1 MDMMKKV
8 LDYVNKNKMLEHGD
22 SVILGVSG
30 GADSVCMLHL
40 LNSIKEDLGI
50 ELTVVHVNHGIRG
63 IEAEQ
68 DAEFVEHISKKL
80 GVECKIFHIDIPAIA
95 REKKMSEEEAGRIE
109 RYAVFES
116 VAEEVGANKIAVA
129 HNLNDNSETVLF
141 NLFRGSGLK
150 GMTGIPVK
158 RGKIIRPL
166 LCLTRKE
173 IEEYLEKHRL
183 DYCIDSTNKETE
195 YSRNKLRL
203 EILPYIK
210 EDINSK
216 AEEHI
221 VNTAEGLRE
230 VYDYIECQ
238 TNEAYEECVRNNIIL
253 NKAKNLPSVILKEVI
268 RRWIFKNTGSLKD
281 ITAIHIGMVI
291 SLLNNNVSKKIE
303 IPYSQI
309 IKKGYEGIEFEERKK
324 VKEIVQQILLEDNK
338 INQVEHFS
346 VFVEESIINKE
357 NIPDLM
363 YTKWF
368 DYDKI
373 NKLLLRNRQ
382 PGDYIIVDDKGSKK
396 KLKDYFIDQKVPR
409 EKRDKILLLAD
420 GSHIVWI
427 VGYRISEYFK
437 ITDETKNILKITYEE
452 QRYDT

>member
-8 LDYVNKNKMLEHGD
+8 LDFVNKNNILEHGD

-40 LNSIKEDLGI
+40 LNSLKEDLGI

-68 DAEFVEHISKKL
+68 DAEYVEHISKEL

-95 REKKMSEEEAGRIE
+95 TQKKMSEEEAGRIE

-116 VAEEVGANKIAVA
+116 VAEEIGANKIAVA

-141 NLFRGSGLK
+141 NLFRGSKLK

-158 RGKIIRPL
+158 REKIIRPL

-173 IEEYLEKHRL
+173 IEEYLEKHHL

-203 EILPYIK
+203 DILPYIK
-210 EDINSK
+210 ENINSK

-221 VNTAEGLRE
+221 VNTAQSLRE
-230 VYDYIECQ
+230 IYDYIECQ
-238 TNEAYEECVRNNIIL
+238 TDEAYENYVKNNIIL
-253 NKAKNLPSVILKEVI
+253 NEAKDLPSVILKEVV
-268 RRWIFKNTGSLKD
+268 RRWIFNNTGSLKD
-281 ITAIHIGMVI
+281 ITATHIDMVI
-291 SLLNNNVSKKIE
+291 SLLHNSVSKKIE
-303 IPYSQI
+303 IPCSFI
-309 IKKGYEGIEFEERKK
+309 IKKGYQGIELGEREEPKK
-324 VKEIVQQILLEDNK
+324 KIGQVLLEDNK
-338 INQVEHFS
+338 INQVEYFS
-346 VFVEESIINKE
+346 VSFEKSSINKE
-357 NIPDLM
+357 NVPDLM

-373 NKLLLRNRQ
+373 NKLLLRSRQ
-382 PGDYIIVDDKGSKK
+382 PGDYIIIDKKGGKR
-396 KLKDYFIDQKVPR
+396 KLKDYFIDEKVPR
-409 EKRDKILLLAD
+409 EKRDEILLLAD

-437 ITDETKNILKITYEE
+437 VSDETKNIIKIA
-452 QRYDT
+452 YDKE

>member
-8 LDYVNKNKMLEHGD
+8 LDFVNKNKILEHGD

-80 GVECKIFHIDIPAIA
+80 GVECKIFHIDIRAIA

-210 EDINSK
+210 ENINSK
-216 AEEHI
+216 ADEHI

-281 ITAIHIGMVI
+281 ITAIHIGMVV

-309 IKKGYEGIEFEERKK
+309 IKKGYEGIEFEEGENA
-324 VKEIVQQILLEDNK
+324 KEIVQQILLEDNK

-346 VFVEESIINKE
+346 VSLWETGISKD

-382 PGDYIIVDDKGSKK
+382 PGDYIIVDEKGSKK

-409 EKRDKILLLAD
+409 EKRDEILLLAD

-437 ITDETKNILKITYEE
+437 VSDETKNIIKIA
-452 QRYDT
+452 YDKE

>member
-8 LDYVNKNKMLEHGD
+8 LDFVNKNNILEHGD

-40 LNSIKEDLGI
+40 LNSLKEDLGI
-50 ELTVVHVNHGIRG
+50 ELTVVHVNHRIRG

-68 DAEFVEHISKKL
+68 DAEFVEHISEEL

-95 REKKMSEEEAGRIE
+95 TQKKMSEEEAGRIE

-116 VAEEVGANKIAVA
+116 VAEEIGANKIAVA

-141 NLFRGSGLK
+141 NLFRGSKLK

-158 RGKIIRPL
+158 REKIIRPL

-173 IEEYLEKHRL
+173 IEEYLEKHHL

-203 EILPYIK
+203 DILPYIK
-210 EDINSK
+210 ENINSK

-221 VNTAEGLRE
+221 VNTAQSLRE
-230 VYDYIECQ
+230 IYDYIECQ
-238 TNEAYEECVRNNIIL
+238 TDEAYENYVKNNIIL
-253 NKAKNLPSVILKEVI
+253 NESKDLPSVILKEVV
-268 RRWIFKNTGSLKD
+268 RRWIFNNTGSLKD
-281 ITAIHIGMVI
+281 ITATHIDMVI
-291 SLLNNNVSKKIE
+291 SLLHNSVSKKIE
-303 IPYSQI
+303 IPYSFI
-309 IKKGYEGIEFEERKK
+309 IKKGYQGIELGEGEEPKK
-324 VKEIVQQILLEDNK
+324 KIGQVLLEDNK
-338 INQVEHFS
+338 INQVENFFVS
-346 VFVEESIINKE
+346 VEESSINKE
-357 NIPDLM
+357 NVPDLM

-373 NKLLLRNRQ
+373 NKLLLRSRQ
-382 PGDYIIVDDKGSKK
+382 PGDYIIIDKKGGKK
-396 KLKDYFIDQKVPR
+396 KLKDYFIDEKVPR
-409 EKRDKILLLAD
+409 EKRDEILLLAD

-437 ITDETKNILKITYEE
+437 VSDETKNIIKIA
-452 QRYDT
+452 YDKE

>member
-8 LDYVNKNKMLEHGD
+8 LDFVNKNNILEHGD

-40 LNSIKEDLGI
+40 LNSLKEDLGI

-68 DAEFVEHISKKL
+68 DAEFVEHISEEL

-95 REKKMSEEEAGRIE
+95 TQKKMSEEEAGRIE

-116 VAEEVGANKIAVA
+116 VAEEIGANKIAVA

-141 NLFRGSGLK
+141 NLFRGSKLK

-158 RGKIIRPL
+158 REKIIRPL

-173 IEEYLEKHRL
+173 IEEYLEKHHL

-203 EILPYIK
+203 DILPYIK
-210 EDINSK
+210 ENINSK

-221 VNTAEGLRE
+221 VNTAQSLRE
-230 VYDYIECQ
+230 IYDYIECQ
-238 TNEAYEECVRNNIIL
+238 TDEAYENYVKNNIIL
-253 NKAKNLPSVILKEVI
+253 NESKDLPSVILKEVV
-268 RRWIFKNTGSLKD
+268 RRWIFNNTGSLKD
-281 ITAIHIGMVI
+281 ITATHIDMVI
-291 SLLNNNVSKKIE
+291 SLLHNSVSKKIE
-303 IPYSQI
+303 IPCSFI
-309 IKKGYEGIEFEERKK
+309 IKKGYQGIELGEREEPKK
-324 VKEIVQQILLEDNK
+324 KIGQVLLEDNK
-338 INQVEHFS
+338 INQVEYFS
-346 VFVEESIINKE
+346 VSFEKSSINKE
-357 NIPDLM
+357 NVPDLM

-373 NKLLLRNRQ
+373 NNLLLRSRQ
-382 PGDYIIVDDKGSKK
+382 PGDYIIIDKKGGKK
-396 KLKDYFIDQKVPR
+396 KLKDYFIDEKVPR
-409 EKRDKILLLAD
+409 EKRDEILLLAD

-437 ITDETKNILKITYEE
+437 VSDETKNIIKIA
-452 QRYDT
+452 YDKE

>member
-1 MDMMKKV
+1 MDMMRKV
-8 LDYVNKNKMLEHGD
+8 LDFVNKNNIFKHGD

-40 LNSIKEDLGI
+40 LNSLKEDLGI
-50 ELTVVHVNHGIRG
+50 ELTVVHVDHGIRG
-63 IEAEQ
+63 IEAER
-68 DAEFVEHISKKL
+68 DAEFVEHISEEL

-95 REKKMSEEEAGRIE
+95 REKKMSEEETGRIE
-109 RYAVFES
+109 RYAVFKS
-116 VAEEVGANKIAVA
+116 VAEEIGANKIAVA

-141 NLFRGSGLK
+141 NLFRGSKLK

-173 IEEYLEKHRL
+173 IEGYLEKHHL
-183 DYCIDSTNKETE
+183 DYCIDSTNKETQ

-203 EILPYIK
+203 DILPYIK
-210 EDINSK
+210 ENINSK

-221 VNTAEGLRE
+221 VNTAQSLRE

-238 TNEAYEECVRNNIIL
+238 TDEAYENYVKNNIIL
-253 NKAKNLPSVILKEVI
+253 NESKDLPSVILKEVV
-268 RRWIFKNTGSLKD
+268 RRWIFNNTGSLKD
-281 ITAIHIGMVI
+281 ITATHIDMVI
-291 SLLNNNVSKKIE
+291 SLLHNSVSKKIE
-303 IPYSQI
+303 IPCSFI
-309 IKKGYEGIEFEERKK
+309 IKKGYQGIELGEREEPKK
-324 VKEIVQQILLEDNK
+324 KIGQVLLEDNK
-338 INQVEHFS
+338 INQVEEFS
-346 VFVEESIINKE
+346 VSFEKSSINKE
-357 NIPDLM
+357 NVPDLM

-382 PGDYIIVDDKGSKK
+382 PGDYIIIDKKGGKK
-396 KLKDYFIDQKVPR
+396 KLKDYFIDEKVPR
-409 EKRDKILLLAD
+409 AKRDEILLLAD

-437 ITDETKNILKITYEE
+437 VSDETKNIIKIA
-452 QRYDT
+452 YDKE

>member
-8 LDYVNKNKMLEHGD
+8 LDFVNKNKILEHGD

-68 DAEFVEHISKKL
+68 DAEFVEHISKEL
-80 GVECKIFHIDIPAIA
+80 GVECKIFHIDVPSIA
-95 REKKMSEEEAGRIE
+95 RNRKISEEEAGRIE

-116 VAEEVGANKIAVA
+116 VAQEIGANKIAVA

-141 NLFRGSGLK
+141 HLFRGSGLK

-210 EDINSK
+210 ENINSK

-221 VNTAEGLRE
+221 VNTAQSLRE
-230 VYDYIECQ
+230 VYDYIEYQ
-238 TNEAYEECVRNNIIL
+238 TDEAYENYVKNNIIL
-253 NKAKNLPSVILKEVI
+253 NEAKDLPSVILKEVV
-268 RRWIFKNTGSLKD
+268 RRWIFNNTGSLKD
-281 ITAIHIGMVI
+281 ITATHIDMVI
-291 SLLNNNVSKKIE
+291 SLLHNSVSKKIE
-303 IPYSQI
+303 IPCSFT
-309 IKKGYEGIEFEERKK
+309 IKKGYQGIELGEGEEPKK
-324 VKEIVQQILLEDNK
+324 KIGQVLLEDNK
-338 INQVEHFS
+338 INQVENFFVS
-346 VFVEESIINKE
+346 VEESSINKE
-357 NIPDLM
+357 NVPDLM

-373 NKLLLRNRQ
+373 NKLLLRSRQ
-382 PGDYIIVDDKGSKK
+382 PGDYIIIDKKGGKK
-396 KLKDYFIDQKVPR
+396 KLKDYFIDEKVPR
-409 EKRDKILLLAD
+409 EKRDEILLLAD

-437 ITDETKNILKITYEE
+437 VSDETKNIIKIA
-452 QRYDT
+452 YDKE

>member
-8 LDYVNKNKMLEHGD
+8 LDYVNKNNILEHGD

-40 LNSIKEDLGI
+40 LNSLKEELGI

-63 IEAEQ
+63 MEAER

-80 GVECKIFHIDIPAIA
+80 GVECKIFHIDVPSIA
-95 REKKMSEEEAGRIE
+95 RNRKISEEEAGRIE

-116 VAEEVGANKIAVA
+116 VAQDIGANKIAVA

-141 NLFRGSGLK
+141 HLFRGSGLK

-166 LCLTRKE
+166 LCLTRSE
-173 IEEYLEKHRL
+173 IEEYLEKNQL
-183 DYCIDSTNKETE
+183 NYCIDSTNKETE

-210 EDINSK
+210 ENINSK
-216 AEEHI
+216 ADEHI

-281 ITAIHIGMVI
+281 ITAIHIGMVV

-309 IKKGYEGIEFEERKK
+309 IKKGYEGIEFEEGKK

-346 VFVEESIINKE
+346 VSLWETGISKD

-382 PGDYIIVDDKGSKK
+382 PGDYIIVDEKGSKK

-409 EKRDKILLLAD
+409 EKRDEILLMAD

>member
-1 MDMMKKV
+1 MEVFDRKTCIKYHMDMMKKV
-8 LDYVNKNKMLEHGD
+8 LDYVNKNNILEHGD

-40 LNSIKEDLGI
+40 LNSLKEELGI

-63 IEAEQ
+63 MEAER

-80 GVECKIFHIDIPAIA
+80 GVECKIFHIDVPSIA
-95 REKKMSEEEAGRIE
+95 RNRKISEEETGRIE

-116 VAEEVGANKIAVA
+116 VAQEIGANKIAVA

-141 NLFRGSGLK
+141 HLFRGSGLK

-166 LCLTRKE
+166 LCLTRSE
-173 IEEYLEKHRL
+173 IEEYLEKNQL
-183 DYCIDSTNKETE
+183 NYCIDSTNKETE

-210 EDINSK
+210 ENINSK
-216 AEEHI
+216 ADEHI

-281 ITAIHIGMVI
+281 ITAIHIGMVV

-309 IKKGYEGIEFEERKK
+309 LSLI
-324 VKEIVQQILLEDNK
+324 
-338 INQVEHFS
+338 
-346 VFVEESIINKE
+346 
-357 NIPDLM
+357 
-363 YTKWF
+363 
-368 DYDKI
+368 
-373 NKLLLRNRQ
+373 
-382 PGDYIIVDDKGSKK
+382 
-396 KLKDYFIDQKVPR
+396 
-409 EKRDKILLLAD
+409 
-420 GSHIVWI
+420 HI
-427 VGYRISEYFK
+427 
-437 ITDETKNILKITYEE
+437 
-452 QRYDT
+452 

>member
-8 LDYVNKNKMLEHGD
+8 LDYVNKNNILEHGD

-30 GADSVCMLHL
+30 GADSVCMLYL
-40 LNSIKEDLGI
+40 LNSLKEELGI

-63 IEAEQ
+63 MEAER
-68 DAEFVEHISKKL
+68 DAEFVEHISEEL

-116 VAEEVGANKIAVA
+116 VAEEISANKIAVA

-141 NLFRGSGLK
+141 HLFRGSGLK

-173 IEEYLEKHRL
+173 IEEYLEKNEL
-183 DYCIDSTNKETE
+183 NYCIDSTNKETE

-210 EDINSK
+210 ENINSK

-221 VNTAEGLRE
+221 VNTAQSLRE

-253 NKAKNLPSVILKEVI
+253 NKAKDLPSVILNEVI

-281 ITAIHIGMVI
+281 ITAIHIGMVV

-309 IKKGYEGIEFEERKK
+309 IKKGYEGIEFEEGENA
-324 VKEIVQQILLEDNK
+324 KEIVQQILLEDNK

-346 VFVEESIINKE
+346 VFVEESSINKE

-396 KLKDYFIDQKVPR
+396 KLKDYFIDEKVPR
-409 EKRDKILLLAD
+409 EKRDEILLLAD

>member
-8 LDYVNKNKMLEHGD
+8 LDFVNKNNILEHGD

-40 LNSIKEDLGI
+40 LNSLKEDLGI

-68 DAEFVEHISKKL
+68 DAEFVEHISEEL

-95 REKKMSEEEAGRIE
+95 TQKKMSEEEAGRIE

-116 VAEEVGANKIAVA
+116 VAEEIGANKIAVA

-141 NLFRGSGLK
+141 NLFRGSKLK

-158 RGKIIRPL
+158 REKIIRPL

-173 IEEYLEKHRL
+173 IEEYLEKHHL

-203 EILPYIK
+203 DILPYIK
-210 EDINSK
+210 ENINSK

-221 VNTAEGLRE
+221 VNTAQSLRE
-230 VYDYIECQ
+230 IYDYIECQ
-238 TNEAYEECVRNNIIL
+238 TDEAYENYVKNNIIL
-253 NKAKNLPSVILKEVI
+253 NESKDLPSVILKEVV
-268 RRWIFKNTGSLKD
+268 RRWIFNNTGSLKD
-281 ITAIHIGMVI
+281 ITATHIDMVI
-291 SLLNNNVSKKIE
+291 SLLHNSVSKKIE
-303 IPYSQI
+303 IPCSFI
-309 IKKGYEGIEFEERKK
+309 IKKGYQGIELGEREEPKK
-324 VKEIVQQILLEDNK
+324 KIGQVLLEDNK
-338 INQVEHFS
+338 INQVEYFS
-346 VFVEESIINKE
+346 VSFEKSSINKE
-357 NIPDLM
+357 NVPDLM

-373 NKLLLRNRQ
+373 NKLLLRSRQ
-382 PGDYIIVDDKGSKK
+382 PGDYIIIDKKGGKK
-396 KLKDYFIDQKVPR
+396 KLKDYFIDEKVPR
-409 EKRDKILLLAD
+409 EKRDEILLLAD

-437 ITDETKNILKITYEE
+437 VSDETKNIIKIA
-452 QRYDT
+452 YDKE